1 MFFAAAAGDFPGD
14 LASSGSLAPTARY
27 VRQGFPV
34 SVIPPAASCHLSGSA
49 AACWHLL
56 LTCGARVSMGL
67 SCPPSGVRTPGGGRN
82 GGQAPLILAG
92 PATCAR
98 ARAWENESGQ
108 AGPPAGQP
116 SRRRWW
122 SHRSAPHSER
132 PLTIRR
138 AADAASGRGR
148 TG

>member
-1 MFFAAAAGDFPGD
+1 MFLACAAGDSPGD
-14 LASSGSLAPTARY
+14 LASPGSLAPTARY

-82 GGQAPLILAG
+82 AGQAPLILAG
-92 PATCAR
+92 PATFAR
-98 ARAWENESGQ
+98 ARAWEHESGHTT
-108 AGPPAGQP
+108 PPAAQP
-116 SRRRWW
+116 SR
-122 SHRSAPHSER
+122 HHFAPHC
-132 PLTIRR
+132 
-138 AADAASGRGR
+138 
-148 TG
+148 

>member
-1 MFFAAAAGDFPGD
+1 MCFDDAAGDFAGD
-14 LASSGSLAPTARY
+14 WASPGSLAPTARY

-34 SVIPPAASCHLSGSA
+34 SVIPLAASCHLSGSA

-67 SCPPSGVRTPGGGRN
+67 SCPPFQGCALLEGGRN
-82 GGQAPLILAG
+82 GGLASLSLAG

-108 AGPPAGQP
+108 A
-116 SRRRWW
+116 
-122 SHRSAPHSER
+122 
-132 PLTIRR
+132 
-138 AADAASGRGR
+138 
-148 TG
+148 

>member
-1 MFFAAAAGDFPGD
+1 
-14 LASSGSLAPTARY
+14 
-27 VRQGFPV
+27 

-49 AACWHLL
+49 AACWQLL
-56 LTCGARVSMGL
+56 LTCGARVSVGL
-67 SCPPSGVRTPGGGRN
+67 PCPPPRVRTPGEGEERGL
-82 GGQAPLILAG
+82 ASLILAG

-98 ARAWENESGQ
+98 ARAWENESRQ
-108 AGPPAGQP
+108 ADPPAGQP

-122 SHRSAPHSER
+122 PHRSAPHSER
-132 PLTIRR
+132 PRTIRR